1 MSIPEYDQWAEGCT
15 DTSSTYEDP
24 STYKENKCNVH
35 SKRENA
41 ANPNYTSTSCNI
53 TNYNINFYWEY
64 ERFEVNNLPAHKST
78 SIQTDGIDANALQ
91 KVLRPPPGLQFLC
104 FVISPMPRIELA
116 SFDTACIT
124 LPPLAQIV

>member
-41 ANPNYTSTSCNI
+41 ANPNY
-53 TNYNINFYWEY
+53 EY

-91 KVLRPPPGLQFLC
+91 KVLRPPPGLEFLC